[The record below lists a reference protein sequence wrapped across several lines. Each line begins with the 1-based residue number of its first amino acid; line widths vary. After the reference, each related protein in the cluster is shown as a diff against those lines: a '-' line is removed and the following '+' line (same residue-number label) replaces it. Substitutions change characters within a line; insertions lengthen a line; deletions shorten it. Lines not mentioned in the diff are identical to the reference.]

1 MKALI
6 TTVPFGAIDPTP
18 IKIME
23 QAGLDFMIN
32 PHNTR
37 LTEEQLLDLVPNF
50 DILIAGTEQITKSVI
65 NNAPNL
71 RLISRVGIGLDSV
84 DLETCRAKGVAVSY
98 TPDAPSP
105 AVAEMTIG
113 LMVSVLRNFHVA
125 NLGLHRGD
133 WQRHYG
139 KRLEDLTVGL
149 LGLGRIGSQVARHLK
164 SFKPKRILV
173 NRLQHQVPD
182 DLVDTVQLVDFS
194 TLIAESDLVSLHLPL
209 TQSTKGLISA
219 DALSSMKEGAV
230 IINTSRG
237 GIVDEDALAS
247 ALQVGNIAGAAVDVF
262 ENEPYQGPLTDIEN
276 CHLTCHMGSMSF
288 DCRTRMEIEATQ
300 EAVRFFK
307 EQPLMSC
314 VPESEFDVQVY
325 ARAKGF

>member
-6 TTVPFGAIDPTP
+6 TTVPFGVIDPTP
-18 IKIME
+18 IELMKT
-23 QAGLDFMIN
+23 AGLEFVIN
-32 PHNTR
+32 PHNKR
-37 LTEEQLLDLVPNF
+37 LTEEQLFDLVPDF
-50 DILIAGTEQITKSVI
+50 DILIAGTEQITEKVI

-71 RLISRVGIGLDSV
+71 KLISRVGIGLDSV
-84 DLETCRAKGVAVSY
+84 DLAACRAKGVAVSY

-113 LMVSVLRNFHVA
+113 LMISVLRNFHVA
-125 NLGLHRGD
+125 NLGLHRET

-139 KRLEDLTVGL
+139 KRLEDLSIGL

-164 SFKPKRILV
+164 SFKPKSILV
-173 NRLQHQVPD
+173 NRLQDQVPD
-182 DLVDTVQLVDFS
+182 DLVDTVKLVDFS

-209 TQSTKGLISA
+209 TQATKGLISA
-219 DALSSMKEGAV
+219 DELSSMKKGSV

-247 ALQVGNIAGAAVDVF
+247 ALQSGSIAGAAVDVF
-262 ENEPYQGPLTDIEN
+262 ENEPYLGALTNIEN

-288 DCRTRMEIEATQ
+288 DCRTRMEIEATR

-307 EQPLMSC
+307 QQPLTSC
-314 VPESEFDVQVY
+314 VPESEFEVQLHS
-325 ARAKGF
+325 RLKDI